1 MTTEINTTYTTLDN
15 FSMNKDYA
23 MLPTPP
29 MSGGESPQGIN
40 QVPSPSSDSNKSVFS
55 VYPGQYQEDG
65 FIISIPTMTEG
76 EELVVNPT
84 DTMMDVDPS
93 VTNLEPSLKL
103 LVQPTDKFRFRYIS
117 EMAGTHGSLTGVRSD
132 KSRNQTHPTVQLLN
146 CSEPAIVRCSIY
158 QVREKGKDLK
168 PHPYPHPHR
177 LIMKRGREE
186 QDDPHDIEVGP
197 AENFTAVFPA
207 MGIIHT
213 AKKNIVGELV
223 RKKSKLWKESL
234 AYNEGKERPLS
245 SKEQSEI
252 KRLAEAESKS
262 INLNI
267 VCLRF
272 DAFVKHNGILF
283 PMKHPL
289 YFIFLPSLESAE
301 TGDLKIVRLDKI
313 VSHAKGGEEVFIFVE
328 RVKKNNIEV
337 RFIETDDYGNTIW
350 QGDGKF
356 TSLDVHHQYAIA
368 FRTPPYSNQNIKEP
382 VRVSLE
388 LYRPSD
394 GARSEPRDFRFIPN
408 KPGPGSKRCRYDYY
422 SGSSSYDSD
431 NIPDMIRAATCSPLE
446 SATDQL
452 SSEMKKAMQDVDSEE
467 FAQLL
472 ATIDPESLR
481 MFVDPEP
488 SLHGIDAL
496 IPIIEAQGP
505 GEVCDIKP
513 PAAGIKLEVSY
524 EDKKMT
530 ENVLRE
536 MRSFSKVKHNREDE
550 KSMIKVNFGKNNVTN
565 ALHVLICQNKL
576 NEARTIIKL
585 IQCYNDGGML
595 DVKNSFGQTYLHL
608 AVLSQN
614 EMIVK
619 HLLRAKAKIGVV
631 NDELQT
637 PLHVAVKMFAPLGIL
652 EALLQD
658 RPYERVKQYVDLTDG
673 GKFWEAKRISTIP
686 GQICL

>member
-1 MTTEINTTYTTLDN
+1 MGYCFPFGSYIFTRIN
-15 FSMNKDYA
+15 
-23 MLPTPP
+23 
-29 MSGGESPQGIN
+29 
-40 QVPSPSSDSNKSVFS
+40 
-55 VYPGQYQEDG
+55 
-65 FIISIPTMTEG
+65 
-76 EELVVNPT
+76 
-84 DTMMDVDPS
+84 
-93 VTNLEPSLKL
+93 NLK
-103 LVQPTDKFRFRYIS
+103 
-117 EMAGTHGSLTGVRSD
+117 
-132 KSRNQTHPTVQLLN
+132 
-146 CSEPAIVRCSIY
+146 
-158 QVREKGKDLK
+158 
-168 PHPYPHPHR
+168 
-177 LIMKRGREE
+177 
-186 QDDPHDIEVGP
+186 
-197 AENFTAVFPA
+197 
-207 MGIIHT
+207 
-213 AKKNIVGELV
+213 
-223 RKKSKLWKESL
+223 
-234 AYNEGKERPLS
+234 
-245 SKEQSEI
+245 
-252 KRLAEAESKS
+252 
-262 INLNI
+262 
-267 VCLRF
+267 
-272 DAFVKHNGILF
+272 
-283 PMKHPL
+283 
-289 YFIFLPSLESAE
+289 SAE

-446 SATDQL
+446 SATQISIPLSDQL

-673 GKFWEAKRISTIP
+673 EGDTALIIAVLTQNFPAIKLLCRHADLNKQHDKNGFVPLRYAVEKQYFKAVEYLLKLKGVDATIRDFTNDVSPIIAAFTKTDNPDIAEVMRTYMEKNDIPLLHTEIKEEDDDCSDVEITVFLNLQEELVEVKSEIPEQDLSKIYEKVDDFTEECLDQISEMLEQSGRVGDLAELLDITHVLESGIFDTQRGGVSKSLLRYAIHTVNEKPYVIRNFLEDLDLP
-686 GQICL
+686 GAVQIIDSMAMRLYQES

>member
-93 VTNLEPSLKL
+93 VTKPSLKL

-132 KSRNQTHPTVQLLN
+132 KSRNQTHPTVQTPLSYDIVKIFILVSN
-146 CSEPAIVRCSIY
+146 NQHLIFVHFSVTELFRTAIVRCSIY

-267 VCLRF
+267 
-272 DAFVKHNGILF
+272 
-283 PMKHPL
+283 
-289 YFIFLPSLESAE
+289 SAE

-368 FRTPPYSNQNIKEP
+368 FR
-382 VRVSLE
+382 
-388 LYRPSD
+388 
-394 GARSEPRDFRFIPN
+394 
-408 KPGPGSKRCRYDYY
+408 
-422 SGSSSYDSD
+422 
-431 NIPDMIRAATCSPLE
+431 
-446 SATDQL
+446 
-452 SSEMKKAMQDVDSEE
+452 
-467 FAQLL
+467 
-472 ATIDPESLR
+472 
-481 MFVDPEP
+481 
-488 SLHGIDAL
+488 
-496 IPIIEAQGP
+496 
-505 GEVCDIKP
+505 
-513 PAAGIKLEVSY
+513 
-524 EDKKMT
+524 
-530 ENVLRE
+530 
-536 MRSFSKVKHNREDE
+536 
-550 KSMIKVNFGKNNVTN
+550 
-565 ALHVLICQNKL
+565 
-576 NEARTIIKL
+576 
-585 IQCYNDGGML
+585 
-595 DVKNSFGQTYLHL
+595 
-608 AVLSQN
+608 
-614 EMIVK
+614 
-619 HLLRAKAKIGVV
+619 
-631 NDELQT
+631 
-637 PLHVAVKMFAPLGIL
+637 
-652 EALLQD
+652 
-658 RPYERVKQYVDLTDG
+658 
-673 GKFWEAKRISTIP
+673 
-686 GQICL
+686 